1 MLPYVTLFGHTLS
14 TYSVLAIL
22 GFLAGLLLVVL
33 ASPRFG
39 LNRDDSVYLY
49 VFSFAGVLVGA
60 KLLSLLPLL
69 PQMAADLP
77 MLWTGEWERFV
88 RTYLTSGMV
97 YYGGL
102 AGAVVGAWLTARY
115 FSLRLSDFFPV
126 LVPAMPL
133 AWWAASAPAA
143 ATAWRLRSPGGSP
156 SPTLWPVPMGYPC
169 CRYSCGRAG
178 RSW

>member
-33 ASPRFG
+33 ASPRFA

-69 PQMAADLP
+69 PRLAADLP
-77 MLWTGEWERFV
+77 MLWTGEWEQFV
-88 RTYLTSGMV
+88 RIYLTSGMV
-97 YYGGL
+97 Y
-102 AGAVVGAWLTARY
+102 
-115 FSLRLSDFFPV
+115 
-126 LVPAMPL
+126 
-133 AWWAASAPAA
+133 
-143 ATAWRLRSPGGSP
+143 
-156 SPTLWPVPMGYPC
+156 
-169 CRYSCGRAG
+169 
-178 RSW
+178 